1 MRNLANL
8 NWEYS
13 KSRKL
18 HNLFEDED
26 SLSVQEKNAL
36 VAMEFEADIALAM
49 ATGNVST
56 WIMLLALYDEDKSL
70 ANQSLEFQRQATVTA
85 ASMVAMPLTLHY
97 MRMSALEFFGYRMAT
112 IGQVTKYAK
121 HPLIVT
127 PVAALYLATKFPE
140 IAGPQYQSS
149 MSGQPGIGSAGTDL
163 IYGNKS
169 FSDYWDAIF
178 Q

>member
-1 MRNLANL
+1 MASK

-18 HNLFEDED
+18 HSLFDDED
-26 SLSVQEKNAL
+26 SLSVQEKNAM
-36 VAMEFEADIALAM
+36 VMMEYESDIALAM

-56 WIMLLALYDEDKSL
+56 WIMLLALYDEDKAL
-70 ANQSLEFQRQATVTA
+70 GDQSLEFQRQASVTA
-85 ASMVAMPLTLHY
+85 ASMIAMPLTLHY
-97 MRMSALEFFGYRMAT
+97 MRMTALEFMGYRMAT
-112 IGQVTKYAK
+112 IGQVTKFAK

-127 PVAALYLATKFPE
+127 PLAGVYLASKYPH

-149 MSGQPGIGSAGTDL
+149 MTAQPNIGSAGSDL

-169 FSDYWDAIF
+169 FSDYWNAIF
-178 Q
+178 E

>member
-1 MRNLANL
+1 MASL

-18 HNLFEDED
+18 YGLFEED
-26 SLSVQEKNAL
+26 DPTVQEKNAM
-36 VAMEFEADIALAM
+36 VMMEYESDIALAM

-56 WIMLLALYDEDKSL
+56 WIMMLALYDEDKAL
-70 ANQSLEFQRQATVTA
+70 GEQSLEFQRQAGVTL
-85 ASMVAMPLTLHY
+85 ASTIAMPLILHGLGVSG
-97 MRMSALEFFGYRMAT
+97 MEFFGYRMAT
-112 IGQVTKYAK
+112 IGQVTKHVK
-121 HPLIVT
+121 HPFVVT
-127 PVAALYLATKFPE
+127 PLLGFYLVDKFPE

-149 MSGQPGIGSAGTDL
+149 MTGQPGIGSGGNDL

-169 FSDYWDAIF
+169 FSDYWEAIF